1 VNRAL
6 EVSDL
11 RFAYP
16 ALPGPLA
23 WLARGP
29 ARTLEVLDGVSFSVG
44 LGERACLMGANGAG
58 KTTLLKVILGFL
70 EPGGGEIRLFGRP
83 ADREGRRRV
92 GYVHPDERSF
102 YWRLTVLQNLEF
114 FGGLWGLDRREARA
128 RASEWAEE
136 LELGPWLG
144 RPFADLSTGLR
155 QRTAIARALLHRP
168 EVLVMDEPTRSL
180 DPPSA
185 ARFREWLS
193 QGPLRDRAVL
203 LSTHG
208 LDEARAMG
216 GRCLVLRGGRLVWQ
230 GEAPDEAALRGL
242 MEGSPCV
249 S

>member
-1 VNRAL
+1 MTCAL
-6 EVSDL
+6 EVSGL

-23 WLARGP
+23 WLSRGP
-29 ARTLEVLDGVSFSVG
+29 TRTLQVLDGVSFRVD
-44 LGERACLMGANGAG
+44 LGEKVCLMGANGAG
-58 KTTLLKVILGFL
+58 KSTLLKVVLGFL
-70 EPGGGEIRLFGRP
+70 KPCGGEIRLFGRP

-128 RASEWAEE
+128 RAALWAEE
-136 LELGPWLG
+136 LELEPWLG

-155 QRTAIARALLHRP
+155 QRTAIARALLHGP
-168 EVLVMDEPTRSL
+168 DVLVMDEPTRSL

-185 ARFREWLS
+185 ARFRRWLS
-193 QGPLRDRAVL
+193 EGPLRDKAVL

-208 LDEARAMG
+208 LDEAKALG
-216 GRCLVLRGGRLVWQ
+216 GACLVLAGRRLVWQ
-230 GEAPDEAALRGL
+230 GGPPDEEALRGL
-242 MEGSPCV
+242 MEAPL
-249 S
+249 